1 MIERDVVIK
10 QKVEHLKALSIIKLN
25 EEGGTQAVLDQ
36 IIDVLNAAQVK
47 ICTIERK
54 DKPKQ
59 LSLWKFGYECGLS
72 GLTYEQVYSMG
83 EDVVNAS
90 PSQFSQHMWH
100 YGLNSGWTEGRREFK
115 RVNNKV
121 TS

>member
-10 QKVEHLKALSIIKLN
+10 QKVEHLKVLAIHKLN

-36 IIDVLNAAQVK
+36 IMEVLNAAQVK
-47 ICTIERK
+47 ICTIERE

-72 GLTYEQVYSMG
+72 GLLYEQTHSMG
-83 EDVVNAS
+83 EDIVNAS
-90 PSQFSQHMWH
+90 PSQFSKHMWH
-100 YGLNSGWTEGRREFK
+100 YGLNSGWQSGRLVFLRE
-115 RVNNKV
+115 NEKV
-121 TS
+121 IT